1 MNGGRVLVVL
11 LITIGLLGSLATGQP
26 MYWRLLFMGVTFL
39 LVSWILAN
47 LPVWGLKVKRQAR
60 SLRAG
65 VGDIFE
71 EHFEVFN
78 SGRLTCLWIEVAN
91 QSRMPGVSGSRLLT
105 AIGGRQKRTYLARTW
120 LVRRGGFLLG
130 PTVLTTGDPFGLFR
144 THKYFPATDSLV
156 VLPMIVE
163 ITAFLSPPGLLP
175 GGKVIRRKALDITP
189 HAAGV
194 REYAPGDPMKRIHWP
209 TTMRRQQLMVK
220 EFEQDPQAE
229 VWLFLDAQKNIH
241 FELPYEIPMEHLD
254 SWLFSKRP
262 TITLPPSTL
271 EYAISIAASL
281 AHYFIQQKR
290 AVGFIAADRVKTV
303 IPAERSMRQED
314 KILETLAFLDAEGE
328 FPLVNVVAAQAGQL
342 PQGSSAILITPSV
355 QPEILSVVDDLQ
367 RRRLRPVV
375 VFLAAESFGG
385 PGGSE
390 NLARSLMERNVP
402 VCLIYCNADLAQALS
417 AFAADPMYQ
426 DVITWRRP
434 ILNHLT

>member
-1 MNGGRVLVVL
+1 MIGGRVLVGL
-11 LITIGLLGSLATGQP
+11 LITIGLLGSVATGQP

-163 ITAFLSPPGLLP
+163 ITAFLFPPGLLP

-194 REYAPGDPMKRIHWP
+194 REYTPGDPMKRIHWP
-209 TTMRRQQLMVK
+209 TTMRRRQLMV
-220 EFEQDPQAE
+220 
-229 VWLFLDAQKNIH
+229 
-241 FELPYEIPMEHLD
+241 
-254 SWLFSKRP
+254 
-262 TITLPPSTL
+262 
-271 EYAISIAASL
+271 
-281 AHYFIQQKR
+281 
-290 AVGFIAADRVKTV
+290 
-303 IPAERSMRQED
+303 
-314 KILETLAFLDAEGE
+314 
-328 FPLVNVVAAQAGQL
+328 
-342 PQGSSAILITPSV
+342 
-355 QPEILSVVDDLQ
+355 
-367 RRRLRPVV
+367 
-375 VFLAAESFGG
+375 
-385 PGGSE
+385 
-390 NLARSLMERNVP
+390 
-402 VCLIYCNADLAQALS
+402 
-417 AFAADPMYQ
+417 
-426 DVITWRRP
+426 
-434 ILNHLT
+434 